1 MTRRFGFSFVAIL
14 IGVIL
19 LVAMGA
25 GGVYWVKSQSSD
37 AVFSPVLAKVT
48 SGDFV
53 ANVLCD
59 GELQSSENVE
69 IKCEV
74 RARNGVVNVLQVV
87 PEGTRVSAGDFL
99 VSLDSTSFEKELEQ
113 QRIAVA
119 NAQTQ
124 KIRSFTDFETA
135 VVSLEEYENGT
146 FEEKKTELSMNL
158 IAAKQDLEI
167 AQENFGYS
175 QKMQAKGF
183 ITKQQLDTERLAVE
197 QGKRKIELVEKQL
210 SILEDYSRK
219 KESIRLNSDIQAA
232 KVKKENDEEA
242 LRVETEKLQEI
253 LMQIEKCTI
262 NVPAGVSGQVVYN
275 KESSRRGGGTDWVL
289 EPGAEVREG
298 QVMVR
303 LPNPEKMEVKALVQ
317 EQSITS
323 IRVGMPAEIR
333 VNALNNQLI
342 KGVVTKVN
350 QYAEQGGWMASSVRK
365 YAVFVRILN
374 GPPELITGMKAS
386 VSIQTRME
394 RERVQ
399 IPVQGVYGFQDRYF
413 CLLKTGENSFES
425 REVKIEG
432 DNSMSV
438 VIKEGLEPGQEVVL
452 NPGEYKDL
460 LELPEAIL
468 DRPIEMTDDE
478 KKMADEQL
486 AKAKQQPSEGGSR
499 VDEMF
504 TQHDSDKD
512 GSMSATELAA
522 VEEPMRTMFSRADAN
537 KDGSVSKAE
546 LTAAFAAFERMR
558 ANGGPGGG
566 GPGGGGPGGGGPGGG
581 GAGPGG
587 PGGGRGPGGGGP
599 GGAGPGGPGGGRPG
613 GGPGRGPGGAGGG
626 PNADTSA
633 AKSQP

>member
-1 MTRRFGFSFVAIL
+1 MIKRAGFSLVAVL

-25 GGVYWVKSQSSD
+25 GGVYWIKSQSASE
-37 AVFSPVLAKVT
+37 VLNPVLAKVT
-48 SGDFV
+48 KGDFV

-87 PEGTRVSAGDFL
+87 PEGTRVNAGDFL

-124 KIRSFTDFETA
+124 KIRSFTDYETA

-146 FEEKKTELSMNL
+146 FLEKQTELSMNL
-158 IAAKQDLEI
+158 IGAKQDLEI

-210 SILEDYSRK
+210 SILEEYSRK

-242 LRVETEKLQEI
+242 LRVETEKLEEI
-253 LMQIEKCTI
+253 LLQIKKCTI
-262 NVPAGVSGQVVYN
+262 NVPPGVSGQVVYN

-323 IRVGMPAEIR
+323 IKVGMPAEIR

-365 YAVFVRILN
+365 YAVFVRILS
-374 GPPELITGMKAS
+374 GPSELITGMKAS

-394 RERVQ
+394 KDRVQ

-413 CLLKTGENSFES
+413 CLIKQGENNFVSQ
-425 REVKIEG
+425 EVKTDG
-432 DNSMSV
+432 DNSMTV
-438 VIKEGLEPGQEVVL
+438 VITEGLEPGQEIVM

-460 LELPEAIL
+460 LKLPEAIL
-468 DRPIEMTDDE
+468 DRAIEMTDDE
-478 KKMADEQL
+478 LKMVEEQL
-486 AKAKQQPSEGGSR
+486 AKAKQQSGGGSR
-499 VDEMF
+499 SDELF
-504 TQHDSDKD
+504 DKYDTDKD
-512 GSMSATELAA
+512 GSLSETELAA
-522 VEEPMRTMFSRADAN
+522 VEERMRPLFINGDAN

-546 LTAAFAAFERMR
+546 LTAAFAALERMR

-566 GPGGGGPGGGGPGGG
+566 GPGGGGPGT
-581 GAGPGG
+581 
-587 PGGGRGPGGGGP
+587 RGPGGGGP
-599 GGAGPGGPGGGRPG
+599 AGGGPAG
-613 GGPGRGPGGAGGG
+613 GGPGVRGAGGG
-626 PNADTSA
+626 ANGPNADASGE
-633 AKSQP
+633 KSTP

>member
-566 GPGGGGPGGGGPGGG
+566 G
-581 GAGPGG
+581 AGPGG

>member
-1 MTRRFGFSFVAIL
+1 MLGVESMNRRAGFSLVTVL
-14 IGVIL
+14 IGVII

-25 GGVYWVKSQSSD
+25 GGVYWMKSQSRG
-37 AVFSPVLAKVT
+37 AVFSPVLTTVT
-48 SGDFV
+48 KGDFV

-87 PEGTRVSAGDFL
+87 PEGTRVSTGDFL

-124 KIRSFTDFETA
+124 KIRSFTDYETA

-158 IAAKQDLEI
+158 IGAKQDLEI

-210 SILEDYSRK
+210 SILEEYSRK
-219 KESIRLNSDIQAA
+219 KETIRLNSDIQAA

-242 LRVETEKLQEI
+242 LRVESDKLQEI
-253 LMQIEKCTI
+253 LMLIEKCKI
-262 NVPAGVSGQVVYN
+262 YVPPGVSGQVVYN

-333 VNALNNQLI
+333 VNALNNQVI

-365 YAVFVRILN
+365 YAVFVRILS

-386 VSIQTRME
+386 VSIQSRME
-394 RERVQ
+394 RDRVQ
-399 IPVQGVYGFQDRYF
+399 VPVQGIYGVQGRYF
-413 CLLKTGENSFES
+413 CLVKQGENSFKS
-425 REVKIEG
+425 QEVTIEG
-432 DNSMSV
+432 DNSMTV
-438 VIKEGLEPGQEVVL
+438 VVKEGLEPGQEIVM
-452 NPGEYKDL
+452 NPGEYKDM
-460 LELPEAIL
+460 LELPEVIL
-468 DRPIEMTDDE
+468 DRPIEMTDE
-478 KKMADEQL
+478 ETKMAAEQL
-486 AKAKQQPSEGGSR
+486 AKAKQQPGGGSR
-499 VDEMF
+499 VDELF
-504 TQHDSDKD
+504 VQYDTDKD
-512 GSMSATELAA
+512 GAMNATEIAA
-522 VEEPMRTMFSRADAN
+522 VDERMKMMFTRADAN
-537 KDGSVSKAE
+537 KDGSVTKAE
-546 LTAAFAAFERMR
+546 LTTAFAAFEQMR
-558 ANGGPGGG
+558 ANGGAPGGG
-566 GPGGGGPGGGGPGGG
+566 PPGGGPPGGG
-581 GAGPGG
+581 A
-587 PGGGRGPGGGGP
+587 GRGPGGGP
-599 GGAGPGGPGGGRPG
+599 PGAGPPGGG
-613 GGPGRGPGGAGGG
+613 GGPGRGPGGAAG
-626 PNADTSA
+626 PNTNSGN
-633 AKSQP
+633 

>member
-566 GPGGGGPGGGGPGGG
+566 GPGGGG
-581 GAGPGG
+581 AGPGG